1 MVSKYG
7 EWSVFATRVCEA
19 GLFKRSRG
27 SVQTEGQVC
36 PFVFFPETLI
46 CSFFPTNVLKLIE
59 IPKEIWWKE
68 TRDGIRKK
76 HKWNP
81 ESSVM
86 GD

>member
-1 MVSKYG
+1 MRDR
-7 EWSVFATRVCEA
+7 AA
-19 GLFKRSRG
+19 LLFFFLRL
-27 SVQTEGQVC
+27 C
-36 PFVFFPETLI
+36 FVLFSNKCFKI
-46 CSFFPTNVLKLIE
+46 SE